1 MIRELSAVYWTSE
14 ICEALEVSRSG
25 YHAAVQRQKE
35 PSQREV
41 YNEHLYEQIEKVY

>member
-35 PSQREV
+35 VPPDVFSGTLRRGC
-41 YNEHLYEQIEKVY
+41 

>member
-41 YNEHLYEQIEKVY
+41 HNEHLYEQIEKVY